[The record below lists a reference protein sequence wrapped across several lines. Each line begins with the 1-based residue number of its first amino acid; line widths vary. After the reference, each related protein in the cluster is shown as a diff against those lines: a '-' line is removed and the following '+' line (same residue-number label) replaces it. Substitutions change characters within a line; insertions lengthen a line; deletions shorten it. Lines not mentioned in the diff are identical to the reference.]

1 GDLLHLVLPS
11 LTLGTIAS
19 AIIARLT
26 RSSMLEVLG
35 QDYVRTA
42 RAKGLAWWGVV
53 VRHALK
59 NALIPVITIFGLQ
72 FGNLLAGAVIVETV
86 FSRPGLGRLIVGGL
100 QAPGSRFLLGS
111 DQFGRAVASRAL
123 HGARLSLTVGLIAVS
138 IAVGLGTP
146 VGLLSGY
153 YGGRVDGFVMRVV
166 DVLLA
171 FPGILLALA
180 IVSVLS
186 PGLNNVMIAVGLS
199 AVPNYA
205 RLIRAS
211 TLSAREQLYVEA
223 ARALG
228 SRDLSIVT
236 RYILP
241 NVVAPLIVTATLGL
255 GTAILSAAA
264 LSFLGLG
271 SQPPTAEWGRMLAEG
286 RDYLREAWW
295 ISTFP
300 GLGIMLTVLAMNL
313 LGDGLRDVL
322 DPRLKI

>member
-1 GDLLHLVLPS
+1 MPS
-11 LTLGTIAS
+11 STPAS
-19 AIIARLT
+19 DSGSRPGALRRLT
-26 RSSMLEVLG
+26 R
-35 QDYVRTA
+35 QR
-42 RAKGLAWWGVV
+42 
-53 VRHALK
+53 
-59 NALIPVITIFGLQ
+59 
-72 FGNLLAGAVIVETV
+72 GAVVGLVILTV
-86 FSRPGLGRLIVGGL
+86 LAAMAAAAPWLSPRDPIKTAPREAL
-100 QAPGSRFLLGS
+100 QAPGARFLLGS
-111 DQFGRAVASRAL
+111 DQFGRDVASRAL

-138 IAVGLGTP
+138 IAICLGTP

-205 RLIRAS
+205 RLVRAS

-228 SRDLSIVT
+228 SRDLSIVA

-271 SQPPTAEWGRMLAEG
+271 SQPPQPEWGRMLSEG

-295 ISTFP
+295 ISTVP

-322 DPRLKI
+322 DPRLKV

>member
-1 GDLLHLVLPS
+1 MPS
-11 LTLGTIAS
+11 LTPESAS
-19 AIIARLT
+19 
-26 RSSMLEVLG
+26 
-35 QDYVRTA
+35 D
-42 RAKGLAWWGVV
+42 
-53 VRHALK
+53 
-59 NALIPVITIFGLQ
+59 
-72 FGNLLAGAVIVETV
+72 
-86 FSRPGLGRLIVGGL
+86 SRPGALRRLLRQRGAVLGMAILAALALMALAAPWLSPRDPIKTSPREAL
-100 QAPGSRFLLGS
+100 QAPGPRFLLGS
-111 DQFGRAVASRAL
+111 DQYGRDVASRAL
-123 HGARLSLTVGLIAVS
+123 HGARLSLTVGLISVT

-146 VGLLSGY
+146 VGLMSGY

-205 RLIRAS
+205 RLVRAS
-211 TLSAREQLYVEA
+211 VLSAREQLYVEA

-228 SRDLSIVT
+228 SRDLSIVS

-241 NVVAPLIVTATLGL
+241 NVVAPLIVTGTLGL

-271 SQPPTAEWGRMLAEG
+271 SQPPQPEWGRMLSEG

-295 ISTFP
+295 ISTVP

-322 DPRLKI
+322 DPRLKV

>member
-1 GDLLHLVLPS
+1 MRQRG
-11 LTLGTIAS
+11 A
-19 AIIARLT
+19 
-26 RSSMLEVLG
+26 VLG
-35 QDYVRTA
+35 LAILAALALTA
-42 RAKGLAWWGVV
+42 LAAPWLSP
-53 VRHALK
+53 RDPIKTSPREA
-59 NALIPVITIFGLQ
+59 
-72 FGNLLAGAVIVETV
+72 
-86 FSRPGLGRLIVGGL
+86 L
-100 QAPGSRFLLGS
+100 QAPGPRFLLGS
-111 DQFGRAVASRAL
+111 DQYGRDVASRAL
-123 HGARLSLTVGLIAVS
+123 HGARLSLTVGLISVS

-146 VGLLSGY
+146 VGLMSGY

-205 RLIRAS
+205 RLVRAS
-211 TLSAREQLYVEA
+211 VLSAREQLYVEA

-228 SRDLSIVT
+228 SRDLSIVS

-241 NVVAPLIVTATLGL
+241 NVVAPLIVTGTLGL

-271 SQPPTAEWGRMLAEG
+271 SQPPQPEWGRMLSEG

-295 ISTFP
+295 ISTVP